1 MAVTL
6 SSQGA
11 RVDLEIRRGAT
22 FARTITYKLNN
33 ATTDITGY
41 TFAAQ
46 IRTASGTLAA
56 TMTCAISD
64 AANGKFN
71 ISLTPVQTATLSTA
85 DFYRWDLEVTI
96 GSTISELMR
105 GDVRVI
111 DEVTA

>member
-46 IRTASGTLAA
+46 IRTASGTLAVA
-56 TMTCAISD
+56 LTCAITD
-64 AANGKFN
+64 AANGKFT
-71 ISLTPVQTATLSTA
+71 ISLTPVQTALLSSA
-85 DFYRWDLEVTI
+85 EFYRWDLEVTI
-96 GSTISELMR
+96 ASAVSELMR